1 MGRQALA
8 GVHPVTIT
16 ALRKTP
22 QELGSAIRDEHVKG
36 ECEPIEVK
44 ECLNVDV

>member
-8 GVHPVTIT
+8 GMNPVVIT
-16 ALRKTP
+16 VLRKTP

-36 ECEPIEVK
+36 ECEPTELRMPK
-44 ECLNVDV
+44 S